1 MIKSEC
7 GYTIFYQTDNN
18 LLPSMEQYQM
28 KFKFEFAY
36 PKDMPGL
43 LFLIH
48 ISDINY
54 SDSKLLESSGNKRSR
69 GYTDATAWFI

>member
-1 MIKSEC
+1 MIKSQC

-28 KFKFEFAY
+28 KFEFTY
-36 PKDMPGL
+36 PKDMPGP

-69 GYTDATAWFI
+69 GYTDATARFI